1 MGASVASAEK
11 SSCSAQRWKMQIPD
25 ILAPIAVE
33 ILFCGGK
40 AAAKKIATESGNAN
54 EKEQLVCCSSILI
67 S

>member
-1 MGASVASAEK
+1 ME
-11 SSCSAQRWKMQIPD
+11 IPD

-40 AAAKKIATESGNAN
+40 AAAKKIATESGTAN